1 MSLTFRF
8 MLRPRVL
15 LSATAG
21 ILTAMALW
29 LLLPLGP
36 RAVLPAADR
45 LRAVFFAPDGKSL
58 VTLHWNPSSD
68 DDEGAV
74 ILWDTATGHD
84 RLRLFD
90 GSPEFRHIAFSPDG
104 RKVAGRDYG
113 EKAQVHVWDIETGA
127 RDAVYWRHAWRDWG
141 CTPIAF
147 SPEGTVLV
155 YDHTKDVMV
164 AADTGLEAVDLTRR
178 HGIGRDFRCTG
189 MDEYVVFAAG
199 KQMSVVH
206 LGTGELTASFA
217 LEGAMDS
224 HSVYAL
230 TSDGK
235 TISVTARTNGR
246 PHYVFDARTGVFRRL
261 PAADAKSWSAL
272 SPDRRWLIAGGDVVH
287 KYEGWRRFLPE
298 WAKPRHKC
306 ASDLHDLA
314 RGWPVA
320 HFAGVTGAKFSP
332 DGQTLAIIGDDG
344 TVQLW
349 DIPLR
354 TPWAMVVSGAT
365 LAAAFVYVLPA
376 LRFCRRKPEAKP

>member
-58 VTLHWNPSSD
+58 VTLHWNRSSD
-68 DDEGAV
+68 DDEVAV

-141 CTPIAF
+141 CTPLAF
-147 SPEGTVLV
+147 SPEGTALV
-155 YDHTKDVMV
+155 YHPPQEV
-164 AADTGLEAVDLTRR
+164 
-178 HGIGRDFRCTG
+178 IG
-189 MDEYVVFAAG
+189 
-199 KQMSVVH
+199 
-206 LGTGELTASFA
+206 
-217 LEGAMDS
+217 
-224 HSVYAL
+224 
-230 TSDGK
+230 
-235 TISVTARTNGR
+235 
-246 PHYVFDARTGVFRRL
+246 P
-261 PAADAKSWSAL
+261 
-272 SPDRRWLIAGGDVVH
+272 PD
-287 KYEGWRRFLPE
+287 P
-298 WAKPRHKC
+298 
-306 ASDLHDLA
+306 
-314 RGWPVA
+314 
-320 HFAGVTGAKFSP
+320 
-332 DGQTLAIIGDDG
+332 
-344 TVQLW
+344 
-349 DIPLR
+349 
-354 TPWAMVVSGAT
+354 
-365 LAAAFVYVLPA
+365 
-376 LRFCRRKPEAKP
+376 

>member
-1 MSLTFRF
+1 VK
-8 MLRPRVL
+8 RPRYLRIL

-21 ILTAMALW
+21 ILTALALG

-45 LRAVFFAPDGKSL
+45 LRAVFFAPDGRSL
-58 VTLHWNPSSD
+58 VTLHWNPNSD

-74 ILWDTATGHD
+74 ILWDTVTGHERR
-84 RLRLFD
+84 RLYE
-90 GSPEFRHIAFSPDG
+90 GNPEFRHIAFSPDG
-104 RKVAGRDYG
+104 RKLAGRDYG

-127 RDAVYWRHAWRDWG
+127 KETVYWRDAWRDWG

-147 SPEGTVLV
+147 SPEGKVLV
-155 YDHTKDVMV
+155 YDHYKDVMV

-189 MDEYVVFAAG
+189 MDEYVVFAEG
-199 KQMSVVH
+199 KQISVVH
-206 LGTGELTASFA
+206 LGTGKLTASFT

-235 TISVTARTNGR
+235 SISVTARIDGR
-246 PHYVFDARTGVFRRL
+246 PHYIFDARTCVFRRL

-272 SPDRRWLIAGGDVVH
+272 SPDRRWLIAGGDVARR
-287 KYEGWRRFLPE
+287 YEGWRRFLPE
-298 WAKPRHKC
+298 WTKPHHKC
-306 ASDLHDLA
+306 ASTLHDQS

-320 HFAGVTGAKFSP
+320 HFPGTTGAKFSL
-332 DGQTLAIIGDDG
+332 DGQTLALIGEDG

-354 TPWAMVVSGAT
+354 TPWATITCGAL
-365 LAAAFVYVLPA
+365 LAAVLGFTLPT
-376 LRFCRRKPEAKP
+376 LRFRWRARPEAKP